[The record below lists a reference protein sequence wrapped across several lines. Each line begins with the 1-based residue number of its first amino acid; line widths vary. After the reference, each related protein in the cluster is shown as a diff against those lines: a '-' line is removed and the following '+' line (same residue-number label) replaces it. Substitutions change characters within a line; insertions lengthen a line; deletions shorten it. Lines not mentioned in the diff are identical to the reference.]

1 MGRQIVRQPNGKYLV
16 YSSICDNV
24 VLYDATPQEII
35 DCFAEEEK
43 EKITSSINSII
54 EKLEKGEKPY
64 YQFTMNFEEVIENIK
79 LIHGK
84 KESDKVLNFI
94 TK

>member
-1 MGRQIVRQPNGKYLV
+1 MSRQIVKQPNGKYLV
-16 YSSICDNV
+16 YSIICDNV
-24 VLYDATPQEII
+24 ILYDATPEEII
-35 DCFAEEEK
+35 ECFVDEEK
-43 EKITSSINSII
+43 EKIQSSINSIV

-64 YQFTMNFEEVIENIK
+64 YQFTMSFQEVIDSIK

-84 KESDKVLNFI
+84 KESDKVVNFI